1 MNSYTISVKNLGM
14 LKFVN
19 DKIVQLYIEK
29 KKNVS
34 KTTRQQ
40 ACGQK
45 LCDIIADPFGQ
56 FL

>member
-40 ACGQK
+40 AFSQK